1 MRPGAILFVERAEYV
16 YGGTRRGACIPPGA
30 IRCMDR
36 SFCSVAGGRAD
47 NERRRNGGHATASH
61 QRGNSREGDAAG
73 REPGR
78 AELLRLRTDAEE
90 FAFTQSRVC
99 GDDVPQ
105 HSALRNRRSGPLRGY
120 EARHQFSGGFLE
132 RREIRSSGRRGGGPT
147 RNGDG
152 RGPKCKWVC
161 ADAQLQRKSDRHGR
175 LDCNREKR
183 SR

>member
-1 MRPGAILFVERAEYV
+1 MWKECAGSGEHVPCAKKNMLRTGEARCIFVRPTRGSMLRR
-16 YGGTRRGACIPPGA
+16 TRRGACIPRGA

-61 QRGNSREGDAAG
+61 ERGNSREGDAAG

-99 GDDVPQ
+99 GDDVSQ
-105 HSALRNRRSGPLRGY
+105 HFSLRNRRSGPLRGY
-120 EARHQFSGGFLE
+120 EAGHSISRRTFGTARDTKFWKARRRANAE
-132 RREIRSSGRRGGGPT
+132 R
-147 RNGDG
+147 
-152 RGPKCKWVC
+152 
-161 ADAQLQRKSDRHGR
+161 
-175 LDCNREKR
+175 
-183 SR
+183 